1 LDNRFRE
8 NKGSE
13 QYMGRSLK
21 RYKCPKCD
29 RVSDGTGLAA
39 HMAATGHHGDR
50 IEVKDADAPEVLD
63 ARATFRRRKRAEKPV
78 SGTSQELV
86 PVNNPRL
93 RLDDLHRI
101 RAQALSFS
109 NVVSMT
115 IVDPEG
121 GVWICERVQ

>member
-1 LDNRFRE
+1 
-8 NKGSE
+8 
-13 QYMGRSLK
+13 MGRSLK

-50 IEVKDADAPEVLD
+50 IEVKDANTYEVIDAK
-63 ARATFRRRKRAEKPV
+63 TTSSRRRRTKKAMN
-78 SGTSQELV
+78 GTSQELV
-86 PVNNPRL
+86 PVNKPQL
-93 RLDDLHRI
+93 HLDDPHRI
-101 RAQALSFS
+101 RAQPLSFS